1 MEGMSGLNPALGG
14 ELGNPLLQRSRLEER
29 NKVCVCGC
37 VVCGEQLKGHII
49 HKGSCHIYI
58 YIYVCIYIYIYVCTF
73 LPKKGR
79 FCALKVSSNH
89 VAAKD
94 PKP

>member
-58 YIYVCIYIYIYVCTF
+58 YVYLLTAH
-73 LPKKGR
+73 PKGIR
-79 FCALKVSSNH
+79 MLQ
-89 VAAKD
+89 
-94 PKP
+94 